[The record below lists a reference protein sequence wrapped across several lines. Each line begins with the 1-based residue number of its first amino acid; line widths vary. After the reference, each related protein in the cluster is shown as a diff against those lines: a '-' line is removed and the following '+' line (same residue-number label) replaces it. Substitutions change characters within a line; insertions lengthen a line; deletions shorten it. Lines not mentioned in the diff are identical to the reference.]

1 MNPTV
6 AIIGSG
12 FGMYCLLPAFSNT
25 KRCQVVSICG
35 KNSERMSSFCE
46 KYNVKQ
52 YTDWK
57 EMIQK
62 EKPDAVT
69 VAVIPKHQFEIV
81 KYALENKIAVFAEK
95 PLTTNYKTSLELYQ
109 LAKKFN
115 CRVVPIYIER
125 IDKFKYKIKGNV
137 SENIK

>member
-1 MNPTV
+1 MSTKV

-12 FGMYCLLPAFSNT
+12 FGMYGLLPAFSGI
-25 KRCQVVSICG
+25 KECQVVSICG
-35 KNSERMSSFCE
+35 KNSERMSHFCE

-62 EKPDAVT
+62 ENPDAVA

-95 PLTTNYKTSLELYQ
+95 PLTTNYETSLELYQ
-109 LAKKFN
+109 LAKK
-115 CRVVPIYIER
+115 YER
-125 IDKFKYKIKGNV
+125 TFVFSSPWGYQGRSYLTSSSIL
-137 SENIK
+137 